1 MKTKGAIFLLDVEVT
16 TGVFATVAAMKTTTM
31 TISNETVD
39 VTSKGDLQRELLE
52 NCGIQSVSIKAQGC
66 ISSAD
71 SYKKISYAANTG
83 EILNVKINSNN
94 GEIYAGGLKHPY
106 PSQIIPDQRQDIG
119 AVACNPYPS
128 RYQKCQLCHKACCY
142 KGSILLRNQIL
153 QKKPGTILLGCAM
166 LTMSTVAWAD
176 NQANR
181 MQKRHRQVWKVILT
195 EA

>member
-52 NCGIQSVSIKAQGC
+52 NCGIQSVSIKASGC
-66 ISSAD
+66 ISDAT

-94 GEIYAGGLKHPY
+94 SEIYSGGFILSAFETSGEYNKEGLY
-106 PSQIIPDQRQDIG
+106 SITLESADT
-119 AVACNPYPS
+119 VS
-128 RYQKCQLCHKACCY
+128 RVNNNF
-142 KGSILLRNQIL
+142 ILLEE
-153 QKKPGTILLGCAM
+153 GDFLLLEDGSR
-166 LTMSTVAWAD
+166 LV
-176 NQANR
+176 
-181 MQKRHRQVWKVILT
+181 L
-195 EA
+195 EAA

>member
-94 GEIYAGGLKHPY
+94 GDIFAGAFIISGFETSGEYNKDGLY
-106 PSQIIPDQRQDIG
+106 SITLESADSF
-119 AVACNPYPS
+119 S
-128 RYQKCQLCHKACCY
+128 RVGFMLLELGDFLMLED
-142 KGSILLRNQIL
+142 GSRFVL
-153 QKKPGTILLGCAM
+153 
-166 LTMSTVAWAD
+166 
-176 NQANR
+176 
-181 MQKRHRQVWKVILT
+181 
-195 EA
+195 EAA

>member
-94 GEIYAGGLKHPY
+94 GDIFAGAFIISGFETSGEYNKDGLY
-106 PSQIIPDQRQDIG
+106 SITLESADSF
-119 AVACNPYPS
+119 S
-128 RYQKCQLCHKACCY
+128 RVGFMLLELGDFLLLED
-142 KGSILLRNQIL
+142 GSRFVL
-153 QKKPGTILLGCAM
+153 
-166 LTMSTVAWAD
+166 
-176 NQANR
+176 
-181 MQKRHRQVWKVILT
+181 
-195 EA
+195 EAA

>member
-52 NCGIQSVSIKAQGC
+52 NCGIQSVSLKASGC

-83 EILNVKINSNN
+83 EILNVKININN
-94 GEIYAGGLKHPY
+94 GDIFAGAFIISGFETSGEYNKEGLY
-106 PSQIIPDQRQDIG
+106 SITLESADTVSSVDFMLLELG
-119 AVACNPYPS
+119 DFLLLEDGS
-128 RYQKCQLCHKACCY
+128 RLV
-142 KGSILLRNQIL
+142 L
-153 QKKPGTILLGCAM
+153 
-166 LTMSTVAWAD
+166 
-176 NQANR
+176 
-181 MQKRHRQVWKVILT
+181 
-195 EA
+195 EAA

>member
-71 SYKKISYAANTG
+71 SYKKISYATNTG
-83 EILNVKINSNN
+83 EILNCKINSNN
-94 GEIYAGGLKHPY
+94 SEIYSGGF
-106 PSQIIPDQRQDIG
+106 IISGFETSGEYNKEGLYSITLESADSF
-119 AVACNPYPS
+119 S
-128 RYQKCQLCHKACCY
+128 RVDFMLLELGDFLLLED
-142 KGSILLRNQIL
+142 GSRLVL
-153 QKKPGTILLGCAM
+153 
-166 LTMSTVAWAD
+166 
-176 NQANR
+176 
-181 MQKRHRQVWKVILT
+181 
-195 EA
+195 EAA

>member
-83 EILNVKINSNN
+83 EILNCKINSDN
-94 GEIYAGGLKHPY
+94 GEIFAGAFILSAFETSGEYNKEGLY
-106 PSQIIPDQRQDIG
+106 SITLESADSF
-119 AVACNPYPS
+119 S
-128 RYQKCQLCHKACCY
+128 RVGFMLLELGDFLLLED
-142 KGSILLRNQIL
+142 GSRLFL
-153 QKKPGTILLGCAM
+153 
-166 LTMSTVAWAD
+166 
-176 NQANR
+176 
-181 MQKRHRQVWKVILT
+181 
-195 EA
+195 EAA

>member
-1 MKTKGAIFLLDVEVT
+1 MKQKGAIFLLDIEVT
-16 TGVFATVAAMKTTTM
+16 TGVFSTVAAMKTTTM

-94 GEIYAGGLKHPY
+94 SEIYSGGF
-106 PSQIIPDQRQDIG
+106 IISGFETSGEYNKEGLYSITLESADTFNRVDNDFMLLELG
-119 AVACNPYPS
+119 DFLLLEDGS
-128 RYQKCQLCHKACCY
+128 RLV
-142 KGSILLRNQIL
+142 L
-153 QKKPGTILLGCAM
+153 
-166 LTMSTVAWAD
+166 
-176 NQANR
+176 
-181 MQKRHRQVWKVILT
+181 
-195 EA
+195 EAA

>member
-94 GEIYAGGLKHPY
+94 SEIYSGGFILSAFETSGEYNKEGLY
-106 PSQIIPDQRQDIG
+106 SITLESADSF
-119 AVACNPYPS
+119 S
-128 RYQKCQLCHKACCY
+128 RV
-142 KGSILLRNQIL
+142 GFMLLEL
-153 QKKPGTILLGCAM
+153 GDFLLLEDGFKFV
-166 LTMSTVAWAD
+166 L
-176 NQANR
+176 
-181 MQKRHRQVWKVILT
+181 
-195 EA
+195 EAA

>member
-83 EILNVKINSNN
+83 EILNCKINSNN
-94 GEIYAGGLKHPY
+94 GDIFAGAFIISGFETSGEYNKEGLY
-106 PSQIIPDQRQDIG
+106 SITLESADSF
-119 AVACNPYPS
+119 S
-128 RYQKCQLCHKACCY
+128 RVGFMLLELGDFLLLED
-142 KGSILLRNQIL
+142 GSRLVL
-153 QKKPGTILLGCAM
+153 
-166 LTMSTVAWAD
+166 
-176 NQANR
+176 
-181 MQKRHRQVWKVILT
+181 
-195 EA
+195 EAA

>member
-1 MKTKGAIFLLDVEVT
+1 MKGALFLLEVEVT

-94 GEIYAGGLKHPY
+94 GDIFAGAFIISGFETSGEYNKEGLY
-106 PSQIIPDQRQDIG
+106 SITLESADSF
-119 AVACNPYPS
+119 S
-128 RYQKCQLCHKACCY
+128 RVGFMLLELGDFLLLED
-142 KGSILLRNQIL
+142 GSRLVL
-153 QKKPGTILLGCAM
+153 
-166 LTMSTVAWAD
+166 
-176 NQANR
+176 
-181 MQKRHRQVWKVILT
+181 
-195 EA
+195 EAA

>member
-83 EILNVKINSNN
+83 EILNVKINSSN
-94 GEIYAGGLKHPY
+94 GETYSGGFILSAFETSGEYNKDGLY
-106 PSQIIPDQRQDIG
+106 SITLESADT
-119 AVACNPYPS
+119 VS
-128 RYQKCQLCHKACCY
+128 RV
-142 KGSILLRNQIL
+142 GFMLLEL
-153 QKKPGTILLGCAM
+153 GDFLLLEDGFKFV
-166 LTMSTVAWAD
+166 L
-176 NQANR
+176 
-181 MQKRHRQVWKVILT
+181 
-195 EA
+195 EAA

>member
-31 TISNETVD
+31 TISNETAD

-94 GEIYAGGLKHPY
+94 SEIYSGGF
-106 PSQIIPDQRQDIG
+106 IISGFETSGEYNKEGLYSITLESADSF
-119 AVACNPYPS
+119 S
-128 RYQKCQLCHKACCY
+128 RVGFMLLELGDFLLLED
-142 KGSILLRNQIL
+142 GSRLVL
-153 QKKPGTILLGCAM
+153 
-166 LTMSTVAWAD
+166 
-176 NQANR
+176 
-181 MQKRHRQVWKVILT
+181 
-195 EA
+195 EAA

>member
-83 EILNVKINSNN
+83 EILNVKINSSN
-94 GEIYAGGLKHPY
+94 GETYSGGFILSAFETSGEYNKEGLY
-106 PSQIIPDQRQDIG
+106 SITLESADSF
-119 AVACNPYPS
+119 S
-128 RYQKCQLCHKACCY
+128 RV
-142 KGSILLRNQIL
+142 GFMLLEL
-153 QKKPGTILLGCAM
+153 GDFLLLEDGFKFV
-166 LTMSTVAWAD
+166 L
-176 NQANR
+176 
-181 MQKRHRQVWKVILT
+181 
-195 EA
+195 EAA